1 MSSPYYS
8 TAQVARAVGVHP
20 NTVRMYEVWGF
31 LPPIPRGPN
40 GYRRYTEFHIDQMRL
55 ARTALHGG
63 WPGRNIR
70 ASALTLVRRSASGD
84 LGGALEQA
92 YRHLALV
99 QAERAQAEAAANL
112 LERWAQGN
120 AIDTTAKPLRIK
132 DAAQLLGVT
141 IDMLRNWERNGL
153 LKVPRDQHSGYRHYG
168 AAELDRVRVI
178 RTLSRAGYSVM
189 AILRMLR
196 RLDAGE
202 RHNLRQALDTPEP
215 HEDVFTA
222 ADQWLSALQSYE
234 QRANELIAQL
244 EAMIRKKR
252 RK

>member
-1 MSSPYYS
+1 MKPQHYS
-8 TAQVARAVGVHP
+8 TLQVARAAGVHP

-31 LPPIPRGPN
+31 LPSVPRAPN
-40 GYRRYTEFHIDQMRL
+40 GYRRYAEFHLDQMRL
-55 ARTALHGG
+55 ARTALHGS
-63 WPGRNIR
+63 WPGPSIR
-70 ASALTLVRRSASGD
+70 ESALTLVRRSASGD

-99 QAERAQAEAAANL
+99 QAERALAEGAAKL
-112 LERWAQGN
+112 LERWAQGS
-120 AIDTTAKPLRIK
+120 AIDTSTKPLRIK
-132 DAAQLLGVT
+132 DAAKLLGVT
-141 IDMLRNWERNGL
+141 SDMLRNWERNGL
-153 LKVPRDQHSGYRHYG
+153 LKVPRDPHSHYRAYG

-178 RTLSRAGYSVM
+178 RTLSRAGYSIM

-202 RHNLRQALDTPEP
+202 RHNLRKVLDTPGP
-215 HEDVFTA
+215 HEDAFSA
-222 ADQWLSALQSYE
+222 ADQWLSALQSQE
-234 QRANELIAQL
+234 QRANDMIVQL

>member
-1 MSSPYYS
+1 MRPQHYS
-8 TAQVARAVGVHP
+8 TLQVARAAGVHP
-20 NTVRMYEVWGF
+20 NTVRMYEAWGF
-31 LPPIPRGPN
+31 LPPIPRAPN
-40 GYRRYTEFHIDQMRL
+40 GYRLYSEFHVDQMRL

-70 ASALTLVRRSASGD
+70 ASAVSLVRRSASGD

-99 QAERAQAEAAANL
+99 QAERAQAEGAANL
-112 LERWAQGN
+112 LERWAQGT
-120 AIDTTAKPLRIK
+120 AIDTSTKPLLIK
-132 DAAQLLGVT
+132 EAAQLLGVT
-141 IDMLRNWERNGL
+141 SDMLRNWERNGL
-153 LKVPRDQHSGYRHYG
+153 LKVPRDPHSRYRRYG

-178 RTLSRAGYSVM
+178 RTLSRAGYSNM

-202 RHNLRQALDTPEP
+202 RHNLRKALDTPDP

-222 ADQWLSALQSYE
+222 ADRWLTALQSQE
-234 QRANELIAQL
+234 QRANDMIAQL

-252 RK
+252 HK

>member
-1 MSSPYYS
+1 MKPAHY
-8 TAQVARAVGVHP
+8 TTLQVARAAGVHP
-20 NTVRMYEVWGF
+20 NTVRQYEVWGF
-31 LPPIPRGPN
+31 LPPIPRAPN
-40 GYRRYTEFHIDQMRL
+40 GYRLYTEFHIDQMRF

-70 ASALTLVRRSASGD
+70 ESALTLVRRSASGD
-84 LGGALEQA
+84 LGGALEMA

-99 QAERAQAEAAANL
+99 QAERAQAEGAANL
-112 LERWAQGN
+112 LERWAQGA
-120 AIDTTAKPLRIK
+120 AIDATAKSLRIK
-132 DAAQLLGVT
+132 DAARLLGVT
-141 IDMLRNWERNGL
+141 SDMLRNWERNGL
-153 LKVPRDQHSGYRHYG
+153 LKVPRDPHSRYRAYG

-178 RTLSRAGYSVM
+178 RTLSRAGYSNM

-202 RHNLRQALDTPEP
+202 RHNLRQALDTPDP
-215 HEDVFTA
+215 QEDVFTA
-222 ADQWLSALQSYE
+222 ADQWLSSLRSHAE
-234 QRANELIAQL
+234 RAQEMIVQL

>member
-1 MSSPYYS
+1 
-8 TAQVARAVGVHP
+8 VHP
-20 NTVRMYEVWGF
+20 NTVRQYEVWGF
-31 LPPIPRGPN
+31 LPPIPRAPN
-40 GYRRYTEFHIDQMRL
+40 GYRLYTEFHVDQMRF
-55 ARTALHGG
+55 ARKALHGG

-70 ASALTLVRRSASGD
+70 ESALTLVRRSASGD
-84 LGGALEQA
+84 LGGALEMA
-92 YRHLALV
+92 YRHLVLV

-112 LERWAQGN
+112 LERWAQGT
-120 AIDTTAKPLRIK
+120 AIDATAKPLRIK
-132 DAAQLLGVT
+132 DAAKLLGVT
-141 IDMLRNWERNGL
+141 SDMLRNWERNGL
-153 LKVPRDQHSGYRHYG
+153 LKVPRDPHSRYRAYG

-178 RTLSRAGYSVM
+178 RTLSRAGYSNM

-202 RHNLRQALDTPEP
+202 RHNLREALDTPDP

-222 ADQWLSALQSYE
+222 ADRWLSALQFNE
-234 QRANELIAQL
+234 QRANEMITQL

>member
-1 MSSPYYS
+1 VKPRHYS
-8 TAQVARAVGVHP
+8 TAQVAREVGMHP
-20 NTVRMYEVWGF
+20 NTVRMYEVWSF
-31 LPPIPRGPN
+31 LPPIPRAPN
-40 GYRRYTEFHIDQMRL
+40 GYRLYTEFHIDQMRL

-70 ASALTLVRRSASGD
+70 ESAVTLVRRSASGD

-112 LERWAQGN
+112 LERWAHGIS
-120 AIDTTAKPLRIK
+120 IDTSPAALRIK
-132 DAAQLLGVT
+132 DAAKLLGVT
-141 IDMLRNWERNGL
+141 SDMLRNWERNGL
-153 LKVPRDQHSGYRHYG
+153 LKVPRDTHSGYRHYG

-178 RTLSRAGYSVM
+178 RTLSRAGYSNM

-202 RHNLRQALDTPEP
+202 RDNLREALDTPDP

-222 ADQWLSALQSYE
+222 ADQWLSTLQSHE
-234 QRANELIAQL
+234 QRANDIIAQL

>member
-1 MSSPYYS
+1 MKPHHYA
-8 TAQVARAVGVHP
+8 TAQVAREVGVHP

-31 LPPIPRGPN
+31 LPPIPRAPN
-40 GYRRYTEFHIDQMRL
+40 GYRLYTEFHIDQMRF

-70 ASALTLVRRSASGD
+70 ESAVTLVRRSASGD
-84 LGGALEQA
+84 LGGALEQSF
-92 YRHLALV
+92 RHLALV

-112 LERWAQGN
+112 LERWAQGA
-120 AIDTTAKPLRIK
+120 AIDTSTKPLRIK
-132 DAAQLLGVT
+132 DAAKLLGVT
-141 IDMLRNWERNGL
+141 SDMLRNWERNGL
-153 LKVPRDQHSGYRHYG
+153 LKVPRDPHSRYRYYG
-168 AAELDRVRVI
+168 AVELDRVRVI

-202 RHNLRQALDTPEP
+202 RDNLRKALDTPDP

-222 ADQWLSALQSYE
+222 ADQWLSTLQSQE
-234 QRANELIAQL
+234 QRANDMIAQL

-252 RK
+252 RR

>member
-1 MSSPYYS
+1 MKPPHY
-8 TAQVARAVGVHP
+8 TTLQVARAAGVHP
-20 NTVRMYEVWGF
+20 NTVRQYEVWGF
-31 LPPIPRGPN
+31 LPPIPRAPN
-40 GYRRYTEFHIDQMRL
+40 GYRLYTEFHVDQMRF

-70 ASALTLVRRSASGD
+70 ESALMLVRRSASGD
-84 LGGALEQA
+84 LGGALEMA
-92 YRHLALV
+92 YQHLVLV

-112 LERWAQGN
+112 LERWAQGT
-120 AIDTTAKPLRIK
+120 AIDATAKPLRIK
-132 DAAQLLGVT
+132 DAAKLLGVT
-141 IDMLRNWERNGL
+141 SDMLRNWERNGL
-153 LKVPRDQHSGYRHYG
+153 LKVPRDPHSRYRAYG

-178 RTLSRAGYSVM
+178 RTLSRAGYSNM

-202 RHNLRQALDTPEP
+202 RHNLRQALDTPDP

-222 ADQWLSALQSYE
+222 ADRWLSALQSHE
-234 QRANELIAQL
+234 QRANEMITQL

>member
-1 MSSPYYS
+1 MKPQHYS
-8 TAQVARAVGVHP
+8 TTQVARAAGVHP
-20 NTVRMYEVWGF
+20 NTVRLYEVWGF
-31 LPPIPRGPN
+31 LPPIPRAPN
-40 GYRRYTEFHIDQMRL
+40 GYRLYTEFHIDQMCF
-55 ARTALHGG
+55 ARMALHGG

-70 ASALTLVRRSASGD
+70 ESAVNLARQSASGD

-99 QAERAQAEAAANL
+99 QAERSQAEGAANL
-112 LERWAQGN
+112 LERWAQGT
-120 AIDTTAKPLRIK
+120 AIDTTSKPLRIK
-132 DAAQLLGVT
+132 DAAKLLGVT
-141 IDMLRNWERNGL
+141 SDMLRNWERNGL
-153 LKVPRDQHSGYRHYG
+153 LKVPRDKHSGYRHYG

-202 RHNLRQALDTPEP
+202 RDNLRKALDTPEP
-215 HEDVFTA
+215 REDVFTA
-222 ADQWLSALQSYE
+222 ADQWLSALHAHE
-234 QRANELIAQL
+234 QRANEMITQL

-252 RK
+252 KK

>member
-1 MSSPYYS
+1 MKPQHYS
-8 TAQVARAVGVHP
+8 TTQVARAAGVHP

-31 LPPIPRGPN
+31 LPPIPRAPN
-40 GYRRYTEFHIDQMRL
+40 GYRLYTEFHVDQMRL

-70 ASALTLVRRSASGD
+70 ESAVGLVRRSASGD

-112 LERWAQGN
+112 LERWAHGA
-120 AIDTTAKPLRIK
+120 AIDTSTKPLHIK
-132 DAAQLLGVT
+132 EAAQLLGVT
-141 IDMLRNWERNGL
+141 SDMLRNWERNGL
-153 LKVPRDQHSGYRHYG
+153 LKVPRDPRSRYRRYG

-178 RTLSRAGYSVM
+178 RTLSRAGYSNM

-222 ADQWLSALQSYE
+222 ADQWLSALQSQE
-234 QRANELIAQL
+234 RRAGGMIAQL

>member
-1 MSSPYYS
+1 MNPQHYS
-8 TAQVARAVGVHP
+8 TAQVARAAGVHP
-20 NTVRMYEVWGF
+20 NTVRLYEVWGF
-31 LPPIPRGPN
+31 LPPIPREPN
-40 GYRRYTEFHIDQMRL
+40 GYRLYTEFHIDQMCF
-55 ARTALHGG
+55 ARMTLHGG

-70 ASALTLVRRSASGD
+70 ESALTLVRRSASGD
-84 LGGALEQA
+84 LGGALEMA

-99 QAERAQAEAAANL
+99 QAERAQAEGAANL

-132 DAAQLLGVT
+132 DAAKLLGVT
-141 IDMLRNWERNGL
+141 SDMLRNWERNGL
-153 LKVPRDQHSGYRHYG
+153 LKVPRDKHSGYRHYG

-202 RHNLRQALDTPEP
+202 RDNLRQALDTPEP
-215 HEDVFTA
+215 REDVFTA
-222 ADQWLSALQSYE
+222 ADQWLSALQSHE
-234 QRANELIAQL
+234 QRANDMITQL

-252 RK
+252 KK

>member
-1 MSSPYYS
+1 MTSQHYS
-8 TAQVARAVGVHP
+8 TLQVARAAGVHP
-20 NTVRMYEVWGF
+20 NTVRLYEVWGF
-31 LPPIPRGPN
+31 LPPIPRAPN
-40 GYRRYTEFHIDQMRL
+40 RYRLYTEFHVDQMRL

-70 ASALTLVRRSASGD
+70 ESAVTLVRRSASGD

-112 LERWAQGN
+112 LERWAQGT
-120 AIDTTAKPLRIK
+120 AIDATARPLRIK
-132 DAAQLLGVT
+132 DAAKLLGVT
-141 IDMLRNWERNGL
+141 SDMLRNWERNGL
-153 LKVPRDQHSGYRHYG
+153 LKVPRDSHSHYRAYG

-178 RTLSRAGYSVM
+178 RTLSRAGYSNM

-202 RHNLRQALDTPEP
+202 RHNLRQALDTPDP

-222 ADQWLSALQSYE
+222 SDQWLTALQSQE
-234 QRANELIAQL
+234 QRANEMIGQL

>member
-1 MSSPYYS
+1 MKPQHYS
-8 TAQVARAVGVHP
+8 TAQVARAASVHP
-20 NTVRMYEVWGF
+20 NTVRLYEVWGF
-31 LPPIPRGPN
+31 LPPIPRTLN
-40 GYRRYTEFHIDQMRL
+40 GYRLFTEFHIDQMRF

-63 WPGRNIR
+63 WPGHNIR
-70 ASALTLVRRSASGD
+70 ESAVTLVRRSASGD
-84 LGGALEQA
+84 LGGALELA

-99 QAERAQAEAAANL
+99 QAERAQAEGAAKL
-112 LERWAQGN
+112 LERWAQGT

-132 DAAQLLGVT
+132 DAAKLLGVT
-141 IDMLRNWERNGL
+141 SDMLRNWERNGL
-153 LKVPRDQHSGYRHYG
+153 LKVPRDKHSGYRHYES
-168 AAELDRVRVI
+168 AELDRVRVI

-202 RHNLRQALDTPEP
+202 RDNLRKALDTPEP

-222 ADQWLSALQSYE
+222 ADQWLTTLQSQE
-234 QRANELIAQL
+234 QRANDMIAQL

>member
-1 MSSPYYS
+1 MKSQHYS
-8 TAQVARAVGVHP
+8 TLQVARAVGVHP

-31 LPPIPRGPN
+31 LPPVPRAPN
-40 GYRRYTEFHIDQMRL
+40 GYRLYTEFHIDQMRF
-55 ARTALHGG
+55 ARAALHGG

-70 ASALTLVRRSASGD
+70 ESAVALVRQSASGD
-84 LGGALEQA
+84 LGGALEHA

-99 QAERAQAEAAANL
+99 QAERAQAEGAANL
-112 LERWAQGN
+112 LERWAQGT

-132 DAAQLLGVT
+132 EAAQLLGVT
-141 IDMLRNWERNGL
+141 SDMLRNWERNGL
-153 LKVPRDQHSGYRHYG
+153 LKVPRDPHSRYRCYG

-178 RTLSRAGYSVM
+178 RTLSRAGYSNM

-202 RHNLRQALDTPEP
+202 RHNLRKALDTPDP

-222 ADQWLSALQSYE
+222 ADHWLTTLQSQE
-234 QRANELIAQL
+234 QRAKDMIAQL
-244 EAMIRKKR
+244 EAMISKR
-252 RK
+252 RRQ

>member
-1 MSSPYYS
+1 MKRRHYS
-8 TAQVARAVGVHP
+8 TLQVARAAGVHP

-31 LPPIPRGPN
+31 LPPIPRAPN
-40 GYRRYTEFHIDQMRL
+40 GYRLYTEFHIDQMRF
-55 ARTALHGG
+55 ARAALHGG

-70 ASALTLVRRSASGD
+70 ASAAALVRRSASGD

-92 YRHLALV
+92 YRHLAVV
-99 QAERAQAEAAANL
+99 QAERAQAEGAAKL
-112 LERWAQGN
+112 LERWAQGT
-120 AIDTTAKPLRIK
+120 AIDATAKPLRIK
-132 DAAQLLGVT
+132 DAAKLLGVT
-141 IDMLRNWERNGL
+141 SDMLRNWERNGL
-153 LKVPRDQHSGYRHYG
+153 LKVPRDKHSGYRHYG

-202 RHNLRQALDTPEP
+202 RDNLRKALDTPEP
-215 HEDVFTA
+215 REDVFTA
-222 ADQWLSALQSYE
+222 ADQWLSALQSHE
-234 QRANELIAQL
+234 QRADEMITQL

-252 RK
+252 KK